1 MSIFAGD
8 VIIKTAI
15 EQGIDDMR
23 KNLWLVDD
31 VLSQMVDEPVLQKKY
46 GQSEIDK
53 AKQWLA
59 NNKISV
65 NLQSRPGDKDELP
78 CVTIGLGSSTEIIEE
93 KSMGDLSSEVIELMP
108 NKIGKPI
115 PYILKPFVPE
125 FYDEDTGT
133 VGMPADL
140 DSGAVSEGMILVNPD
155 NGQGYVIR
163 GVNGDGNLLI
173 DPGIRISAAKLAVVP
188 KYQIYRVRREHSFFR
203 ETYHIGCHVHGDP
216 SVLMWLHAFVVHI
229 LLRYREGLLEARSF
243 AESSISSSDLIPN
256 NDWGVPGGEN
266 VYSRFITLS
275 GQVENTWL
283 KTPRRV
289 IENVQISDIV
299 NKNQNTGASQN
310 GFNGGIRII
319 SQDAPDFLDNDQEPW
334 LTIDE

>member
-1 MSIFAGD
+1 VIFSGD
-8 VIIKTAI
+8 VIIKAAI
-15 EQGIDDMR
+15 EQGLDDMR

-31 VLSQMVDEPVLQKKY
+31 ILSQMIDEPVLQKKY
-46 GQSEIDK
+46 GQAEIDK

-78 CVTIGLGSSTEIIEE
+78 CITIGLGSSNEIIEE
-93 KSMGDLSSEVIELMP
+93 KSMGDLSSEVIDLMP

-115 PYILKPFVPE
+115 PYILKPFVPLS
-125 FYDEDTGT
+125 YDEDTGIVT
-133 VGMPADL
+133 FPDDV
-140 DSGAVSEGMILVNPD
+140 DSKLVSEGMILVNPD
-155 NGQGYVIR
+155 NGQGYVILGR
-163 GVNGDGNLLI
+163 SGKNGI
-173 DPGIRISAAKLAVVP
+173 AIQTGIQISASKLAVVP

-243 AESSISSSDLIPN
+243 AESSISSSDLVPN
-256 NDWGVPGGEN
+256 SDWGVPGGEN

-289 IENVQISDIV
+289 IENVQITDNISE
-299 NKNQNTGASQN
+299 NEENQ
-310 GFNGGIRII
+310 GFKGGIRIL
-319 SQDAPDFLDNDQEPW
+319 SQEAPSFLDNEDEPW
-334 LTIDE
+334 LTIEE